1 MFHVY
6 VKNMYTIP
14 YGYFVFR
21 VRRIV
26 APGETGGRRAVCL
39 DIGAFRLYN
48 IPMKTNMKNR
58 MAEPIRGFR
67 LPRYNEIPTV
77 GLYLEQTIKF
87 INAHLAPLG
96 CMELTGSMISNY
108 VKKGL
113 IPAPVK
119 KQYFPEQISYLF
131 FVAVAKNLM
140 TMEHI
145 DLLISVQRN
154 SYTLPV
160 AYDYMCLELEN
171 QLFHRFGLKADLE
184 DIGITESEEKELL
197 RGLISAAS
205 EVIYLNSY
213 FEQLR
218 RERME

>member
-1 MFHVY
+1 ME
-6 VKNMYTIP
+6 KNM
-14 YGYFVFR
+14 
-21 VRRIV
+21 
-26 APGETGGRRAVCL
+26 
-39 DIGAFRLYN
+39 
-48 IPMKTNMKNR
+48 KSW

-67 LPRYNEIPTV
+67 LPRYAEIPTV
-77 GLYLEQTIKF
+77 GLYLEQTIKY

-96 CMELTGSMISNY
+96 CMELTGSMVSNY

-145 DLLISVQRN
+145 DLLIGVQRHT
-154 SYTLPV
+154 YTLPV

-171 QLFHRFGLKADLE
+171 QLFHRFGLKETLE
-184 DIGITESEEKELL
+184 DIGITESEEKTIL
-197 RGLISAAS
+197 RGLISSAAN
-205 EVIYLNSY
+205 VIYLNSY
-213 FEQLR
+213 FEQMR
-218 RERME
+218 REKLNENQG